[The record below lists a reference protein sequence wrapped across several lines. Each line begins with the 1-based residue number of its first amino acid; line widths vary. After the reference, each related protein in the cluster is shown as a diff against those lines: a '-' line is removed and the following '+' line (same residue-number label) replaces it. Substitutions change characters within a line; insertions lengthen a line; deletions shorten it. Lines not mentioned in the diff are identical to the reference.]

1 MLKPA
6 MVRPASFLLLS
17 CSQRKRATP
26 GLLPA
31 MERYNGPQFQV
42 VRKFTRAHPDA
53 QSSLDIAILSARF
66 GILSPSECIPDYDQR
81 VTREQA
87 AKIRPGVITAIR
99 QYFQNTRYQRC
110 CISLSQDYLEIIAG
124 LEAIIP
130 PTCETTYIRGS
141 QGERL
146 SQLFNWLYADHPC
159 PTERQIV
166 SSGYA
171 RLRGVDIRLEPE
183 EVLACGR
190 RALISQ
196 KMSPPEPKAWYVMVD
211 EHRVGPKWLVSQ
223 ISGLSEQAFNTTD
236 ACRVLAALGVE
247 VHRK

>member
-1 MLKPA
+1 
-6 MVRPASFLLLS
+6 
-17 CSQRKRATP
+17 
-26 GLLPA
+26 

-42 VRKFTRAHPDA
+42 VRKFIRTHPDA
-53 QSSLDIAILSARF
+53 QSALDIAILSARF
-66 GILSPSECIPDYDQR
+66 GMISPSENIPDYDQR
-81 VTREQA
+81 ITPEQVA
-87 AKIRPGVITAIR
+87 SIRPRIMIALG
-99 QYFQNTRYQRC
+99 QHFQRTKYQRC
-110 CISLSQDYLEIIAG
+110 CISLSRDYLEIIAG
-124 LEAIIP
+124 LEEIIP

-146 SQLFNWLYADHPC
+146 SQLFNWLYADHPR
-159 PTERQIV
+159 PTERRIA

-236 ACRVLAALGVE
+236 ARRVLAALGVE